1 VTGQYVF
8 SLVSM
13 ARKAFDNGA
22 FAEAVRLL
30 EQARNYPENL
40 GEGKLYGAQENEI
53 LYWLGMAHEQL
64 GETGKAQD
72 YWQQASKGLTQ
83 VSSAM
88 FYNDQ
93 QPDTIYYQGLA
104 LRKLGQEEDAKKRF
118 QMLVSY
124 GEQHLNDQVKIDY
137 FAVSLPDL
145 QIWEDDL
152 NKRNRQLCQYLMDLG
167 TAGLNAV

>member
-1 VTGQYVF
+1 VY

-13 ARKAFDNGA
+13 ARKAIDNGA

-30 EQARNYPENL
+30 EQARSYPENL

-53 LYWLGMAHEQL
+53 LYWLGMAREQL
-64 GETGKAQD
+64 GEAGKAQD

-104 LRKLGQEEDAKKRF
+104 LRKLGQEEEAQKRF
-118 QMLVSY
+118 QMLGSY

-152 NKRNRQLCQYLMDLG
+152 NKRNHQLCQHLTDLG
-167 TAGLNAV
+167 TAGLNAM